1 MVQWRRL
8 QQIIVHSMQVNIEL
22 FSTDGH
28 STGDVGPS
36 LITDSE
42 HFLATQNPN
51 LHLWYLH
58 VQTISRVGY

>member
-22 FSTDGH
+22 FSTNGH
-28 STGDVGPS
+28 STGDVGLS
-36 LITDSE
+36 VITDSE
-42 HFLATQNPN
+42 HFLATQNPY

-58 VQTISRVGY
+58 V